1 MKPYQTTLNHFQL
14 AHQDVHHLIFTNLA
28 AVAQHLGLTN
38 QPAPLES
45 RPTEGKRR
53 KMREVQSPSSSDEML
68 EQQTSGEMPMRGNQ
82 KARWKWNGATT
93 KWCYHG
99 DIREYSWDSQR
110 KSRWKTSDL
119 AAMVTVCMHTILSI
133 LSFCQLHHHANHP
146 SSSSWEP

>member
-82 KARWKWNGATT
+82 KARWK
-93 KWCYHG
+93 
-99 DIREYSWDSQR
+99 
-110 KSRWKTSDL
+110 
-119 AAMVTVCMHTILSI
+119 
-133 LSFCQLHHHANHP
+133 
-146 SSSSWEP
+146 